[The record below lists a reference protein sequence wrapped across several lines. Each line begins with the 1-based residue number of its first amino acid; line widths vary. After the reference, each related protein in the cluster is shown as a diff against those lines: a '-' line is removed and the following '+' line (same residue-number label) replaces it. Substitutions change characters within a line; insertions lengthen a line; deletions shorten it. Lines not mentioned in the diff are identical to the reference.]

1 MTVHQSVNP
10 ENLGSQVSPRIAP
23 DPHPVATA
31 DSSNSNHDAQ
41 LVRGESAPPSIKS
54 VCKHCHRPIT
64 RDLEYELHLPAEGQR
79 WYHDDFVDGTEDGHC
94 DGVSCKN
101 ETADRDAT
109 IAEPRIG
116 CSIGGRPLNERPFPD
131 SFYRPRFLV
140 LPTGRSIFA
149 WGIWDSH
156 KNPLGS
162 IPSSIFKMS
171 DFVHRTRSLGKA
183 YAFARR
189 LNEKHERRA
198 A

>member
-1 MTVHQSVNP
+1 MEQVTANP
-10 ENLGSQVSPRIAP
+10 HSANNGLKQVSPRIAP
-23 DPHPVATA
+23 DPHPVATEAGSA
-31 DSSNSNHDAQ
+31 DSLQ
-41 LVRGESAPPSIKS
+41 MQQTVPGQPAPTSIKS
-54 VCKHCHRPIT
+54 VCRHCRRPIT
-64 RDLEYELHLPAEGQR
+64 RWLDAEYWTGKPGQQI
-79 WYHDDFVDGTEDGHC
+79 WYHDDLVDGTEDGRC

-101 ETADRDAT
+101 ETADQDAT
-109 IAEPRIG
+109 EAAP
-116 CSIGGRPLNERPFPD
+116 SFPA
-131 SFYRPRFLV
+131 SYYRPRFIV
-140 LPTGRSIFA
+140 IPTGRTIFA

-189 LNEKHERRA
+189 LNEKHEQKVA